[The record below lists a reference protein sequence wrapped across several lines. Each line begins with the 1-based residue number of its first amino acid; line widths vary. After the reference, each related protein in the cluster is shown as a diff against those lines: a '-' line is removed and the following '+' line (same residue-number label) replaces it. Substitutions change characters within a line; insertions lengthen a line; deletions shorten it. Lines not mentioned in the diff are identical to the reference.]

1 MTSSKPKKAV
11 LITVGCCVT
20 AGCGMLM
27 LRLLHDKDLKYGNQ
41 AKAWVYRRFIDDGFI
56 NPKAVEEWLDQ
67 AGFRNGRRTVRQ
79 AIKHVEPHV
88 EPQQKKPE

>member
-11 LITVGCCVT
+11 LITAGCVT
-20 AGCGMLM
+20 AGCGLLM
-27 LRLLHDKDLKYGNQ
+27 LRFLHDSDLKWGNQ
-41 AKAWVYRRFIDDGFI
+41 AKAWVYRRFMDDGFI
-56 NPKAVEEWLDQ
+56 NPRAMEELLER

-79 AIKHVEPHV
+79 AIKHVEPQV